1 MYEKQNSVQRLE
13 DSPLLKSVRL
23 LCVLAHILISGAEN
37 SCNVINSI
45 KRPGKKERKKTKTN
59 TYILLFVLL
68 LNDSQD
74 K

>member
-37 SCNVINSI
+37 SCNVINSQSNAQAKKKG
-45 KRPGKKERKKTKTN
+45 KRQKQIRTS
-59 TYILLFVLL
+59 YYLFCY
-68 LNDSQD
+68 
-74 K
+74 